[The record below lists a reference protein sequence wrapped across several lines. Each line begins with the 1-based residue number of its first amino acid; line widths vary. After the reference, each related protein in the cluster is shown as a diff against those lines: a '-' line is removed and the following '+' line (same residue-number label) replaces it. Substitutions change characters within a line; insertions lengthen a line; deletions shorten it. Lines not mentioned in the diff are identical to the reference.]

1 MSKSSKITLVE
12 GHEIISTDNEYAKK
26 FDKCYKNAVSSLNIQ
41 CDSEFVNECDGL
53 EDPVEVAI
61 QKFKSHP
68 SIMSIEENIT
78 SREVFKFR
86 KINLDDILKELK
98 NLDRTKNGTFGDIL
112 SKCLK
117 LSSNEIALY
126 LLYIWKHQ
134 IIDQNV
140 FQSLLKLID
149 VTPVFNNGDPTSV
162 KN

>member
-1 MSKSSKITLVE
+1 M
-12 GHEIISTDNEYAKK
+12 
-26 FDKCYKNAVSSLNIQ
+26 
-41 CDSEFVNECDGL
+41 

>member
-1 MSKSSKITLVE
+1 MFLDKLDIKLATDKKIYWTTIKPFLSHKVSKSSKITLVE
-12 GHEIISTDNEYAKK
+12 GDEIISAARDIARK
-26 FDKCYKNAVSSLNIQ
+26 FDEFYKNAVSSLNIQ

-68 SIMSIEENIT
+68 SIMSVEENIA
-78 SREVFKFR
+78 SPEVFKFR

-126 LLYIWKHQ
+126 LLYI
-134 IIDQNV
+134 
-140 FQSLLKLID
+140 
-149 VTPVFNNGDPTSV
+149 
-162 KN
+162 